1 MIELKTLNKI
11 YNKGKSNAFH
21 ALKDIDFTVS
31 QGEMVA
37 IMGPSGAGKSTL
49 MHVIGT
55 VDSFENGV
63 YLFQG
68 KNVGLMSEKR
78 KAALRAKKIG
88 FVLQDFGLISDE
100 TALSNVMTP
109 LFFGKA
115 RLRDMKAKALLALK
129 AVGIENLAKKKV
141 KNLSGGQKQR
151 VAIARAI
158 VSDPVLL
165 LADEPTGALDTKTS
179 AEIMDI
185 FANLHQKGKTILIV
199 THNDEVAAQCE
210 RTVQIVDGKIIE

>member
-115 RLRDMKAKALLALK
+115 RLRDMKAKALQALK